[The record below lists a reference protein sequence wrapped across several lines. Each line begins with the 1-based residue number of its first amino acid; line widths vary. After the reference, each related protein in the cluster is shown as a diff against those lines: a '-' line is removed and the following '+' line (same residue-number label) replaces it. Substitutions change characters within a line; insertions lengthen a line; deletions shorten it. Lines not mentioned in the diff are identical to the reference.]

1 MSVEDDIQQEQK
13 IQDEIESQTR
23 FLRHEVAELTAEG
36 KELRKLLGF
45 YEGARK
51 AAIAPPTWTI
61 KPRRSTA
68 HAGLIVAQLTDTH
81 FDEVVR
87 PEEIM
92 GLNAYNR
99 EIALIRF
106 RKWTEKVVTMPRD
119 YFAGVRIEG
128 LVIPATGDILS
139 GDIHAELKES
149 NEDHLLA
156 SVLFWVEQVISSL
169 TVLEKE
175 YAGHVSVH
183 AVVGN
188 HGRTTIKPVFKGRA
202 HSNVE
207 WLLWSVVRDR
217 LADRKSTVKVQVSDS
232 MDLNVPLYGR
242 NHLLTHGDQF
252 KGGSGISGAYTPL
265 ALGQHRKS
273 QRQVY
278 AQMPMDLMVIG
289 HLHQYLDLPGVIM
302 GGSMVGYSEYAFG
315 LNLRPET
322 AKQALW
328 LTVPE
333 RGKVMAM
340 PIELQDRTAE
350 GW

>member
-1 MSVEDDIQQEQK
+1 MSLEDDIKAEQR

-51 AAIAPPTWTI
+51 AAIAPPTWEI
-61 KPRRSTA
+61 KPRTKA
-68 HAGLIVAQLTDTH
+68 THAGLIVAQLTDCH
-81 FDEVVR
+81 FDEIVR

-106 RKWTEKVVTMPRD
+106 RKWTEKVVTLPRD

-156 SVLFWVEQVISSL
+156 SVLFWVEQVIASL
-169 TVLEKE
+169 QLLEAE
-175 YAGHVSVH
+175 YAGRVSVH

-188 HGRTTIKPVFKGRA
+188 HGRTTVKPVFKGRA

-207 WLLWSVVRDR
+207 WLLWTVVRDR
-217 LADRKSTVKVQVSDS
+217 LADRKSAVRVEVSDS

-252 KGGSGISGAYTPL
+252 QGGTGISGAYAPL
-265 ALGQHRKS
+265 CISPDARVLGADLRYRKAS
-273 QRQVY
+273 SLTVG
-278 AQMPMDLMVIG
+278 DEVIG
-289 HLHQYLDLPGVIM
+289 FDEF
-302 GGSMVGYSEYAFG
+302 SEARRKFSRATVTETDRII
-315 LNLRPET
+315 RPS
-322 AKQALW
+322 
-328 LTVPE
+328 
-333 RGKVMAM
+333 
-340 PIELQDRTAE
+340 I
-350 GW
+350 

>member
-1 MSVEDDIQQEQK
+1 MSLADDLQAEEKIEAEIQRA
-13 IQDEIESQTR
+13 TR
-23 FLRHEVAELTAEG
+23 SLRVQVDELTAEG
-36 KELRKLLGF
+36 KELRKTLGF
-45 YEGARK
+45 FEQARK
-51 AAIAPPTWTI
+51 GPINPPTWEI
-61 KPRRSTA
+61 KPRKGG
-68 HAGLIVAQLTDTH
+68 HAGLVVAQLTDTH

-87 PEEIM
+87 PEEIF

-99 EIALIRF
+99 EIALLRF
-106 RKWTEKVVTMPRD
+106 RRWAEKVVTIPRD

-149 NEDHLLA
+149 NEDKLLA
-156 SVLFWVEQVISSL
+156 SVLFWTEQVIGVL
-169 TVLEKE
+169 ELLEKE

-217 LADRKSTVKVQVSDS
+217 LADRGSKVRVEVSDS
-232 MDLNVPLYGR
+232 MDLNVPIYGR

-252 KGGSGISGAYTPL
+252 QGGTGISGAYAPL
-265 ALGQHRKS
+265 SLGTHRKG
-273 QRQVY
+273 QRQAV
-278 AQMPMDLMVIG
+278 AKMPMDLMVIG
-289 HLHQYLDLPGVIM
+289 HMHQYLDLPGVIM
-302 GGSMVGYSEYAFG
+302 GGSMIGYNEYAFG
-315 LNLRPET
+315 LNLRPEF

-328 LTVPE
+328 LTTPE
-333 RGKVMAM
+333 RGKTLTM
-340 PIELQDRTAE
+340 PVELQDREAE